1 MAASK
6 RVPRGTSV
14 AAVLSATGLAVL
26 LAGEL
31 VHSLTA
37 RQAAR
42 LPRPTPGSTVLVV
55 VLGFGNCG
63 RRINTVNRW
72 RARIAVRTARAA
84 RTAGASAAILC
95 SGGPVRGNT
104 AEAVFLQDS
113 ITRVLRWNGPVS
125 VESESRSTWENVR
138 NSLHWVESADWV
150 AFASNGLH
158 AAKARMYLARQR
170 PDLSSRIVAAED
182 YRFGEMI
189 FLKPIFAAVGL
200 LKLRALFHVKHSA

>member
-1 MAASK
+1 MAAI
-6 RVPRGTSV
+6 
-14 AAVLSATGLAVL
+14 LSATGLAVL

-37 RQAAR
+37 RQAVG

-55 VLGFGNCG
+55 VLGFGNRG

-72 RARIAVRTARAA
+72 RARIAIRTARAA

-95 SGGPVRGNT
+95 SGGAVRGST
-104 AEAVFLQDS
+104 AEAVILRDY
-113 ITRVLRWNGPVS
+113 ITQVLHWDGPVS
-125 VESESRSTWENVR
+125 VESRSRSTWENVR
-138 NSLHWVESADWV
+138 NSLPWVASTDWV

-158 AAKARMYLARQR
+158 AAKARVYLARQR
-170 PDLSSRIVAAED
+170 PDLCSRIVAAKD

-189 FLKPIFAAVGL
+189 VLKPLFGAVGL
-200 LKLRALFHVKHSA
+200 WKLRTLFHVEHSP